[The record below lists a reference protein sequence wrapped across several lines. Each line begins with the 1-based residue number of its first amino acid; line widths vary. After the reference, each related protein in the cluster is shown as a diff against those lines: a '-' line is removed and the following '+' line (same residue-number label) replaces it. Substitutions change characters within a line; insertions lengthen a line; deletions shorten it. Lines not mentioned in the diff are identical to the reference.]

1 MTPQTVINP
10 PEMGGLLDL
19 IIVDKPNL
27 SDLEI
32 QRKSQAIAPE
42 WCYLGY
48 RSFQQVK
55 QNPALPAPV
64 LLLQPHPKIDDLLV
78 QNNDLVFVIMDRTH
92 LIWQL
97 QIHEGL
103 AICVS
108 PDNSKILGGHR
119 IGAVEDL
126 VSILLEG
133 F

>member
-1 MTPQTVINP
+1 MDSLSPVTP
-10 PEMGGLLDL
+10 PEMGGLDL
-19 IIVDKPNL
+19 IIVDQPPL
-27 SDLEI
+27 TDLEI
-32 QRKSQAIAPE
+32 RRKSQTIAPN

-55 QNPALPAPV
+55 QNPALPAPA
-64 LLLQPHPKIDDLLV
+64 LLLQPHPKINDLLAL
-78 QNNDLVFVIMDRTH
+78 NNDLVFIIMDRTN

-97 QIHEGL
+97 QLYEGQ

-119 IGAVEDL
+119 ISAIADL

>member
-10 PEMGGLLDL
+10 PEMGGLDL
-19 IIVDKPNL
+19 IIVDKLRL

-32 QRKSQAIAPE
+32 QRKSQAIAPN

-48 RSFQQVK
+48 RSYAQIQE
-55 QNPALPAPV
+55 NPSLPAPV
-64 LLLQPHPKIDDLLV
+64 LLLQPHPKINDLLV
-78 QNNDLVFVIMDRTH
+78 QNNDLVFVIMDRTN

-97 QIHEGL
+97 KLYEGQ
-103 AICVS
+103 AISVN
-108 PDNSKILGGHR
+108 PDNSRILGGHR

>member
-1 MTPQTVINP
+1 MDAP
-10 PEMGGLLDL
+10 DL
-19 IIVDKPNL
+19 FIVDKPHL

-32 QRKSQAIAPE
+32 QRKSHAIAPD

-48 RSFQQVK
+48 QSFEQIK
-55 QNPALPAPV
+55 KNPALPAPSV
-64 LLLQPHPKIDDLLV
+64 ILRPHPQINGLLV
-78 QNNDLVFVIMDRTH
+78 QNNDLVFIIMDRTN

-97 QIHEGL
+97 QNYEGH
-103 AICVS
+103 AIAVS

-119 IGAVEDL
+119 ISAPEDL